1 MSRRRTKPEDIKN
14 KSHYFKRYVA
24 KETLHNHIMQNDYE
38 SMNVSLEQ
46 TLESKDRVVNSERLL
61 MLAVNESGEL
71 FDAYMAESSVQSW
84 LECISNPELYKALK
98 QLTEIQQNILYL
110 RYYHMLSQ
118 RETAEILYCTQQCV
132 SKQERAAKRKIK
144 KVLKG
149 GCEKR

>member
-1 MSRRRTKPEDIKN
+1 MSRRRTKPEEIKN
-14 KSHYFKRYVA
+14 RSHYFKRYVA
-24 KETLHNHIMQNDYE
+24 KESLHEHISQNDYK

-46 TLESKDRVVNSERLL
+46 TLESKDSVVNSERLL

-118 RETAEILYCTQQCV
+118 RETAEMLHCTQQCV

-144 KVLKG
+144 NFLKG

>member
-1 MSRRRTKPEDIKN
+1 MSRRRTRPEEIKN
-14 KSHYFKRYVA
+14 KNNYFKRYVA
-24 KETLHNHIMQNDYE
+24 KESLHDRISQNDYE
-38 SMNVSLEQ
+38 SMNVSFEQ

-71 FDAYMAESSVQSW
+71 FDAFLSESSVQSW
-84 LECISNPELYKALK
+84 LECISDPELYKALK

-118 RETAEILYCTQQCV
+118 RETAEMLHCTQQCV

-144 KVLKG
+144 LFLKG

>member
-1 MSRRRTKPEDIKN
+1 MSRRRTKPEEIKN
-14 KSHYFKRYVA
+14 KNHYFKRYVA
-24 KETLHNHIMQNDYE
+24 KEALHDHIMQNDYE
-38 SMNVSLEQ
+38 SMNVSFEQ

-61 MLAVNESGEL
+61 MLAANESGEL
-71 FDAYMAESSVQSW
+71 FDAYLAERSVQSW
-84 LECISNPELYKALK
+84 LECISNPEVHKALK

-118 RETAEILYCTQQCV
+118 RETAEMLHSTQQCV

-144 KVLKG
+144 IFLKG

>member
-1 MSRRRTKPEDIKN
+1 MSRRRTRPEEIKN
-14 KSHYFKRYVA
+14 KNHYFKRYIA
-24 KETLHNHIMQNDYE
+24 KESLHDHVSQNDYE
-38 SMNVSLEQ
+38 SINVSLEQ

-71 FDAYMAESSVQSW
+71 FDAYLAESSVQSW

-118 RETAEILYCTQQCV
+118 RETAEMLHCTQQCV

-144 KVLKG
+144 NILKG

>member
-1 MSRRRTKPEDIKN
+1 MSRRRTKPEEIKN
-14 KSHYFKRYVA
+14 TNHYFKRYVA
-24 KETLHNHIMQNDYE
+24 KESLHDHILQNNYE

-46 TLESKDRVVNSERLL
+46 TLEGKDRVVNSERLL

-71 FDAYMAESSVQSW
+71 FDAYLAESSVQSW
-84 LECISNPELYKALK
+84 LECISDPELYKALK
-98 QLTEIQQNILYL
+98 QLTELQQNILYL

-118 RETAEILYCTQQCV
+118 RETAEMLHCTQQCI

-144 KVLKG
+144 NILKG

>member
-1 MSRRRTKPEDIKN
+1 MSRRRTRPEEIKN
-14 KSHYFKRYVA
+14 KNNYFKRYVA
-24 KETLHNHIMQNDYE
+24 KEALHDHIMQYDYE
-38 SMNVSLEQ
+38 SRNVSFEQ

-71 FDAYMAESSVQSW
+71 FDAFLSESSVQSW
-84 LECISNPELYKALK
+84 LECISDPELYKALK
-98 QLTEIQQNILYL
+98 QLTELQQNILYL

-118 RETAEILYCTQQCV
+118 RETAEMLHCTQQCV

-144 KVLKG
+144 LFLKG

>member
-1 MSRRRTKPEDIKN
+1 MPRRRTKPEEIKN
-14 KSHYFKRYVA
+14 KKHYFKRYVA
-24 KETLHNHIMQNDYE
+24 MESLHDHIMQNDYE

-61 MLAVNESGEL
+61 LLAVNESGEL

-98 QLTEIQQNILYL
+98 QLTDIQQNILYL
-110 RYYHMLSQ
+110 RYYHVLSQ
-118 RETAEILYCTQQCV
+118 RETAEMLHCTQQCV

-144 KVLKG
+144 LFLKG

>member
-1 MSRRRTKPEDIKN
+1 MSRRRTRPEEIKN
-14 KSHYFKRYVA
+14 KNNYFKRYVA
-24 KETLHNHIMQNDYE
+24 KESLHDHIMQNDYE

-61 MLAVNESGEL
+61 LLAVNESGEL

-98 QLTEIQQNILYL
+98 QLTDIQQNILYL
-110 RYYHMLSQ
+110 RYYHVLSQ
-118 RETAEILYCTQQCV
+118 RETAEMLHCTQQCV

-144 KVLKG
+144 LFLKG

>member
-1 MSRRRTKPEDIKN
+1 MSRRRTKPEEIKN

-24 KETLHNHIMQNDYE
+24 KEALHDHIMQNDYE

-46 TLESKDRVVNSERLL
+46 TLESKDRVVNSERLR
-61 MLAVNESGEL
+61 MLAVNENGEL
-71 FDAYMAESSVQSW
+71 FDAYMAESSVESW
-84 LECISNPELYKALK
+84 LECISNPGLHKALK

-118 RETAEILYCTQQCV
+118 RETAEILHCTQQCV
-132 SKQERAAKRKIK
+132 SKHERAVRRKIK
-144 KVLKG
+144 NFLKG